1 MVSPSVTNSEQR
13 SQPVADQPVIKPSQ
27 SQNKN
32 TTCDSGNES
41 GAPSSLPRRKR
52 VLPNLGSASRRRHS
66 SVSKENVEK
75 IVVARCEE
83 ISTTEKDIGH
93 VSVSTCKDD
102 IKALFLSFEFDGG
115 FFVHLCS
122 YCYLFESGNAQT
134 FISFLL
140 RFCYLFLTKQRK
152 RKIYVVHLYHFVSCN
167 WDILIHSLPEI
178 LPKNAFSS

>member
-1 MVSPSVTNSEQR
+1 MVSPSVTNSEER

-27 SQNKN
+27 SQNKH

-102 IKALFLSFEFDGG
+102 IKALFLSFELMG
-115 FFVHLCS
+115 FFLYICAVIVI
-122 YCYLFESGNAQT
+122 YLNLEMHK
-134 FISFLL
+134 L
-140 RFCYLFLTKQRK
+140 LFLFSYT
-152 RKIYVVHLYHFVSCN
+152 FVIC
-167 WDILIHSLPEI
+167 
-178 LPKNAFSS
+178 F

>member
-1 MVSPSVTNSEQR
+1 MVSPLVTNSEER

-27 SQNKN
+27 SQNKH

-102 IKALFLSFEFDGG
+102 IKALFSSFELMGVFLYICA
-115 FFVHLCS
+115 VIVI
-122 YCYLFESGNAQT
+122 YLNLEMHK
-134 FISFLL
+134 L
-140 RFCYLFLTKQRK
+140 LFLFS
-152 RKIYVVHLYHFVSCN
+152 YAFVIC
-167 WDILIHSLPEI
+167 
-178 LPKNAFSS
+178 F

>member
-1 MVSPSVTNSEQR
+1 MVSPLVTNSEER

-27 SQNKN
+27 SQNKH

-41 GAPSSLPRRKR
+41 GAPPSLPRRKR

-102 IKALFLSFEFDGG
+102 IKALFLSFELMGVFLYICA
-115 FFVHLCS
+115 VIVI
-122 YCYLFESGNAQT
+122 YLNLEMHK
-134 FISFLL
+134 L
-140 RFCYLFLTKQRK
+140 LFLFS
-152 RKIYVVHLYHFVSCN
+152 YAFVIC
-167 WDILIHSLPEI
+167 
-178 LPKNAFSS
+178 F

>member
-1 MVSPSVTNSEQR
+1 MVSPSVTNSEER

-27 SQNKN
+27 SQNKH
-32 TTCDSGNES
+32 TTCDGGNES

-115 FFVHLCS
+115 FLYICAVIVI
-122 YCYLFESGNAQT
+122 YLNLEMHK
-134 FISFLL
+134 L
-140 RFCYLFLTKQRK
+140 LFLFS
-152 RKIYVVHLYHFVSCN
+152 YAFVIC
-167 WDILIHSLPEI
+167 
-178 LPKNAFSS
+178 F

>member
-1 MVSPSVTNSEQR
+1 MVSPLVTNSEER

-27 SQNKN
+27 SQNKH

-102 IKALFLSFEFDGG
+102 IKALFLSFELMG
-115 FFVHLCS
+115 FFLYICAVIVI
-122 YCYLFESGNAQT
+122 YLNLEMHK
-134 FISFLL
+134 L
-140 RFCYLFLTKQRK
+140 LFLFS
-152 RKIYVVHLYHFVSCN
+152 YAFVIC
-167 WDILIHSLPEI
+167 
-178 LPKNAFSS
+178 F

>member
-1 MVSPSVTNSEQR
+1 MTNSEQR

-93 VSVSTCKDD
+93 VSVSTCKDN
-102 IKALFLSFEFDGG
+102 IKALF
-115 FFVHLCS
+115 
-122 YCYLFESGNAQT
+122 
-134 FISFLL
+134 
-140 RFCYLFLTKQRK
+140 
-152 RKIYVVHLYHFVSCN
+152 
-167 WDILIHSLPEI
+167 
-178 LPKNAFSS
+178 

>member
-1 MVSPSVTNSEQR
+1 MVSPSVTNSEER

-27 SQNKN
+27 SQNKH

-134 FISFLL
+134 FIFFSLTLL
-140 RFCYLFLTKQRK
+140 LSVFNQTKKKKEIFCAPVLLCK
-152 RKIYVVHLYHFVSCN
+152 L
-167 WDILIHSLPEI
+167 
-178 LPKNAFSS
+178 